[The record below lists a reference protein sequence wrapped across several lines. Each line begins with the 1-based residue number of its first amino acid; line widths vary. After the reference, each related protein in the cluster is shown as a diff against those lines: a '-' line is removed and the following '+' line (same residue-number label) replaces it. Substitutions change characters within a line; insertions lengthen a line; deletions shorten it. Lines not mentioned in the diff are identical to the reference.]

1 LFRTL
6 CQIASRRPDFNY
18 GEIMQTQY
26 ITIEDLQY
34 VVNLVDVVCTRGG
47 LRGNELSPIARL
59 RDVCEAE
66 AKYQVE
72 ERIKQQQETAR
83 QMAEQ
88 EEIKENATENALA
101 DERRQRKELQQR
113 VAQLQ
118 AQLSGAPA
126 PVVGDEMPKAVKMS
140 TPVVNQDAPKKPSR
154 AIKMAQMLRD
164 PADEFVAGDVLE
176 TTPSA
181 VEDAANV
188 MSEYVPPIEPEIAP
202 IPPVEEGIFDLGEDQ
217 PVETVNLE
225 DLMAQT
231 AEKAAQEREEEQ
243 GETLVIPDKKE
254 LNAMTKAVI
263 KDVADGLGLEVDLK
277 DTKANM
283 IKSFD
288 KQAKKMVKELTDA
301 GEVESSSESEWVEAS
316 YITE

>member
-1 LFRTL
+1 MFRTL

-26 ITIEDLQY
+26 ITIEDLHQ

-66 AKYQVE
+66 AKYQAE
-72 ERIKQQQETAR
+72 ERIKQQQEVAR

-88 EEIKENATENALA
+88 AEKKENATEGALA
-101 DERRQRKELQQR
+101 DERKQRKELQER
-113 VAQLQ
+113 IARLEAQIRN
-118 AQLSGAPA
+118 GGDT
-126 PVVGDEMPKAVKMS
+126 PVGKAVKMS
-140 TPVVNQDAPKKPSR
+140 STPADIVPAEPKQPSR
-154 AIKMAQMLRD
+154 AVKMAQMMR
-164 PADEFVAGDVLE
+164 PQTETGGFVAGDVTE
-176 TTPSA
+176 TEMVA
-181 VEDAANV
+181 
-188 MSEYVPPIEPEIAP
+188 PIEPEIAP
-202 IPPVEEGIFDLGEDQ
+202 IPPVDPEPAIDLDA
-217 PVETVNLE
+217 
-225 DLMAQT
+225 LMEQT
-231 AEKAAQEREEEQ
+231 AKKGMEEREEIIDTPKLLENPFEDAMAAEEVEEQ

-263 KDVADGLGLEVDLK
+263 KDVADGLGLEVDTK

-301 GEVESSSESEWVEAS
+301 GEVESASESEWVEAS
-316 YITE
+316 YIKD

>member
-1 LFRTL
+1 
-6 CQIASRRPDFNY
+6 
-18 GEIMQTQY
+18 MQTQY

-47 LRGNELSPIARL
+47 LRGSELSPIARL

-66 AKYQVE
+66 AKHQIE

-88 EEIKENATENALA
+88 EAIKETSTENALA

-164 PADEFVAGDVLE
+164 PADEFVAGDVIE

-188 MSEYVPPIEPEIAP
+188 MSDYVPPIDPEIAP
-202 IPPVEEGIFDLGEDQ
+202 IPPVEFEVEGDLPETPIDLEELMKATEKKAEQEKEDLKK
-217 PVETVNLE
+217 ELE
-225 DLMAQT
+225 DT
-231 AEKAAQEREEEQ
+231 PEEEQ

-254 LNAMTKAVI
+254 LNTMTKAVI

-316 YITE
+316 YIKD